1 MTTKIFKTRTLAN
14 NYISENYPT
23 ATTKSFVLCDESDWE
38 DMDMPNLNWSGETP
52 ALAVLDED
60 FNEIDR
66 VAWMEEGDAKYE
78 LYVGDSVAGTFD
90 NNYDASEAFEAAVEN
105 EEQKYDDDEEV
116 YDVKLFRDG
125 EDVTE

>member
-1 MTTKIFKTRTLAN
+1 
-14 NYISENYPT
+14 
-23 ATTKSFVLCDESDWE
+23 
-38 DMDMPNLNWSGETP
+38 MPNLNWSGETP